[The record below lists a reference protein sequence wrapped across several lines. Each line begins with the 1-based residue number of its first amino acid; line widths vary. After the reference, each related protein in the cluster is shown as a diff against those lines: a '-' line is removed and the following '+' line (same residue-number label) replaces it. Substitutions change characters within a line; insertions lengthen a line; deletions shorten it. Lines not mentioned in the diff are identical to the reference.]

1 MSLKTNIDNI
11 SDKDREKIN
20 TELKIVIPSES
31 NIRPDKVI
39 QPYDLIDNYIYV
51 PFSYATN
58 ELKIKRPD
66 RKNFPIMN
74 LKFKGELRDEQKIV
88 KKEALDYLT
97 KTGCVILS
105 LYTGAGKTALS
116 INLACNIKLKVLVIV
131 NKIVLMKQWEES
143 IIKFCPEAII
153 QRLTPQSKIK
163 DSDFYIMNAI
173 NVEKMGKT
181 FYKDIACVI
190 VDEAHL
196 IMAETLVRSLKYIC
210 PRYLIGL
217 SATPYRNDGLN
228 GLLDFYFGKN
238 KIIREMKRD
247 HIIYRVYTDIKID
260 MELADNGR
268 VNWGAVLKSQSE
280 NKERNELIVR
290 IIQHFKERNFL
301 VLCKRVE
308 QANYLVKRLKEI
320 CEYVDNLIGSKQ
332 EFDKDA
338 RILVGIHQKISVGFD
353 HPKLDTLL
361 LATDLDSYFIQS
373 LGRVFRRQDT
383 IPIVFDLVDKNA
395 ILVKHYKNRKEVY
408 TKVGGKIKDFN
419 KEFSEFFTI

>member
-1 MSLKTNIDNI
+1 MSLKINIENI
-11 SDKDREKIN
+11 SNKNREKIN
-20 TELKIVIPSES
+20 DELKIVIPSES
-31 NIRPDKVI
+31 NIRPDKII
-39 QPYDLIDNYIYV
+39 QPYDLIGDHVYV
-51 PFSYATN
+51 PFSYGAN
-58 ELKIKRPD
+58 ELKISRPD
-66 RKNFPIMN
+66 RKNFPAMN

-116 INLACNIKLKVLVIV
+116 INLASNIKLKTLVIV

-143 IIKFCPEAII
+143 ILKFCPEALI

-163 DSDFYIMNAI
+163 ESDFYIMNAI

-181 FYKDIACVI
+181 FYKDIGCVI

-238 KIIREMKRD
+238 KIIREMNRE
-247 HIIYRVYTDIKID
+247 HIIYRVYTDIKIE
-260 MELADNGR
+260 MKLADNGR

-280 NKERNELIVR
+280 DEERNELIVK
-290 IIQHFKERNFL
+290 IIIHFKERNFL

-308 QANYLVKRLKEI
+308 QANYLFKRLKENG
-320 CEYVDNLIGSKQ
+320 EYVDNLIGSKQ
-332 EFDKDA
+332 EFDKEA

-419 KEFSEFFTI
+419 KEFPEFFK